1 MDVPQ
6 HDLSGNGFAN
16 RRQWLRQISNL
27 AMAVSPLAAL
37 AQTDKTR
44 VQLVVDDVSSLS
56 HLPVMLAHH
65 LGYFKSEGLLVDV
78 VEQSWNHSDAHLSSG
93 LIAWSVPFEQVLRA
107 NQKEAEWVAVM
118 QTGRTPQLAL
128 GINKKTMPVL
138 KGLKDLEHK
147 KIGVQELDSFSQR
160 CTDYMLLQ
168 TGISLSRISYIAVGQ
183 SLAAIQMLRNGSIDA
198 ICFGDPLI
206 SLLDRKGEV
215 GVVRN
220 LRSIRETVRVFSGL
234 LPGHSLCVPYP
245 MATKSP
251 QICQALVNGVMRAVK
266 WLRTAGPSDFL
277 HNMTDPAFMSDRA
290 IYLHAVENMRDS
302 FTVDGMLTSDSLSSV
317 LRLQRALNAN
327 TSIKRNLSQSSYTN
341 EFVLQAKKQL
351 KI

>member
-6 HDLSGNGFAN
+6 YDLSGNGYTN
-16 RRQWLRQISNL
+16 RRQWLRQLSSL
-27 AMAVSPLAAL
+27 AMTISPLTAL

-44 VQLVVDDVSSLS
+44 VQLFVDDVSSLS

-65 LGYFKSEGLLVDV
+65 LGYFKSEGLLVDI
-78 VEQSWNHSDAHLSSG
+78 VEQAWNHSDPPLSTG
-93 LIAWSVPFEQVLRA
+93 LVAWSVPFEQVLRA
-107 NQKEAEWVAVM
+107 NQKDAGWTAVI

-128 GINKKTMPVL
+128 GINKKTMPAI

-168 TGISLSRISYIAVGQ
+168 TGISLTRISYIALGH
-183 SLAAIQMLRNGSIDA
+183 SSAAIQMLRNGSIDA

-206 SLLDRKGEV
+206 SLLDRKGEI

-220 LRSIRETVRVFSGL
+220 LRSVRETIRVFAGL

-245 MATKSP
+245 MTTKNP
-251 QICQALVNGVMRAVK
+251 QTCQALVNGVMRAVK

-277 HNMTDPAFMSDRA
+277 HNMTDSAFMSDRA

-317 LRLQRALNAN
+317 LRLRRAFDAKA
-327 TSIKRNLSQSSYTN
+327 SIKRNLSQSSYTN

>member
-1 MDVPQ
+1 MDLPQ
-6 HDLSGNGFAN
+6 HDLSGNGFVN

-27 AMAVSPLAAL
+27 AMAISPLAAS

-44 VQLVVDDVSSLS
+44 VQLFVDDVSSLS

-65 LGYFKSEGLLVDV
+65 LGYFKSEGLLVDI
-78 VEQSWNHSDAHLSSG
+78 VEQSWNHSDTHSSSG
-93 LIAWSVPFEQVLRA
+93 LIAWSVPFEQVFSA
-107 NQKEAEWVAVM
+107 NQKEVEWMAVL

-128 GINKKTMPVL
+128 GINKKTMPVI

-147 KIGVQELDSFSQR
+147 KIGIQELDSFSQR

-168 TGISLSRISYIAVGQ
+168 AGLSLSRVSYIAVGH
-183 SLAAIQMLRNGSIDA
+183 SSAAIQMLRSGSIDA
-198 ICFGDPLI
+198 ICFGEPLI
-206 SLLDRKGEV
+206 SLLDRKGEI

-234 LPGHSLCVPYP
+234 LPGHSLCVPYT

-251 QICQALVNGVMRAVK
+251 QTCQALVNGVMRAVK

-277 HNMTDPAFMSDRA
+277 HNMTEPTFMSDRA
-290 IYLHAVENMRDS
+290 IYLYAVENMRGS
-302 FTVDGMLTSDSLSSV
+302 FTVDGMLSSDSLASV
-317 LRLQRALNAN
+317 WRLQRALDANA
-327 TSIKRNLSQSSYTN
+327 SIKRNLSQSSYTN
-341 EFVLQAKKQL
+341 EFALQAKKQL